1 MITGNVYRALAL
13 KPKTDFGNMPEKL
26 ANLGQLLGWDGP
38 RGLILNSHLDS
49 GPPSDP
55 GPVTTMGDD
64 YFL

>member
-1 MITGNVYRALAL
+1 MFVGVTYRALAL

-26 ANLGQLLGWDGP
+26 ANLGQFWGWDGA
-38 RGLILNSHLDS
+38 RVSILKSHLDL

-64 YFL
+64 FFL